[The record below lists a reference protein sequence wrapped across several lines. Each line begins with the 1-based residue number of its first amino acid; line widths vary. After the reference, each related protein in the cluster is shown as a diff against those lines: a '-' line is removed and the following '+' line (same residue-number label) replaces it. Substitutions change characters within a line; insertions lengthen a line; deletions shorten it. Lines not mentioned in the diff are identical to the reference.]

1 MDQVD
6 SVVLKQVREE
16 YGLEDPEKSSSQQ
29 KAELDPK
36 PAYDT
41 KRILDTHHK

>member
-1 MDQVD
+1 MKQVD

-16 YGLEDPEKSSSQQ
+16 YGLEDAEKSLQQ
-29 KAELDPK
+29 KTELDPK

-41 KRILDTHHK
+41 KKILDTHHK